1 MSPFLARIAG
11 VVEVKV
17 QSGQIELA
25 LKFNRIK
32 RLSGD
37 ENVSRKG
44 GRGFVASRHV
54 ISGVEMWGMMGV
66 GVCLP
71 DLLLRFWG
79 DISRKTR

>member
-37 ENVSRKG
+37 ENGWRKE

-54 ISGVEMWGMMGV
+54 ISGVEM
-66 GVCLP
+66 
-71 DLLLRFWG
+71 
-79 DISRKTR
+79 